1 MITVHFSTLGYQKE
15 FPFGVT
21 LEEIALIENI
31 KLEYPIIGALVNNKV
46 QDLKYRVHK
55 PVVISYFDITSQ
67 CGIEAYNRS
76 VYFVLSKAVHDL
88 LPGTSL
94 KILHSIS
101 GGKYCELENLSKP
114 LTSELVEQIE
124 FRMRE
129 ITQAN
134 IPFIRKELLT
144 QEALEV
150 FRKHNMKEKARLF
163 QGKNT
168 IFTSVYYL
176 SDYVNYYYNILAPST
191 GVANVYKLELYEN
204 GILLKLP
211 SRKRPLA
218 VGNTQKLTKFFSV
231 HKTYK
236 KWVTDLGV
244 AYINDINKKIP
255 TEEIESFLQISEAFH
270 EKLLANIADEIYRR
284 RNVKVVLLSGP
295 SSSGKTTT
303 CRRLSVQLSILGYRP
318 VQVSVD
324 DFFVER
330 EETPRDENGE
340 YNFETVHAI
349 DLPLFNDTLNRLLKG
364 EEVEIPTFNFT
375 TGKKEWH
382 GKKIKLE
389 KRSILVIEGIHCLNP
404 ILTEQVDDKVKFK
417 LFVSALIPVSIDA
430 ENPIPTTDCRLLRRM
445 VRDHAYRNYSA
456 LETIR
461 RWASVREGELKYIFP
476 FQEQADVMF
485 NTSLICELGVLKKFA
500 IPLLREVPETEP
512 EYAEAHR
519 LLKFLSFCKSI
530 PEKSI
535 PPGSILREFV
545 GGSQFKY

>member
-1 MITVHFSTLGYQKE
+1 MVTVHFSALGYQKE

-31 KLEYPIIGALVNNKV
+31 KLEHPIIGALVNNKI

-67 CGIEAYNRS
+67 YGIEAYNRS
-76 VYFVLSKAVHDL
+76 VYFTLSKAVHDL

-101 GGKYCELENLSKP
+101 GGKYCELVNLSKP
-114 LTSELVEQIE
+114 LTPELVEQIE
-124 FRMRE
+124 SRMRE
-129 ITQAN
+129 ITKAN

-150 FRKHNMKEKARLF
+150 FRKHNMKEKARLL
-163 QGKNT
+163 QEKNS

-176 SDYVNYYYNILAPST
+176 GDYVNYYYNILVPST
-191 GVANVYKLELYEN
+191 GITNVYKLELYET
-204 GILLKLP
+204 GLLLKLP

-218 VGNTQKLTKFFSV
+218 VGNTQKLPKLFSV

-236 KWVTDLGV
+236 KWVADLGV
-244 AYINDINKKIP
+244 PYINDINRKIQAN
-255 TEEIESFLQISEAFH
+255 EIESFLQISEAFH

-318 VQVSVD
+318 VQISVD

-330 EETPRDENGE
+330 EDTPRDEKGE
-340 YNFETVHAI
+340 FNFETVHAI

-364 EEVEIPTFNFT
+364 EEVEIPTFNFA

-404 ILTEQVDDKVKFK
+404 MLTAQVDDMVKFK
-417 LFVSALIPVSIDA
+417 MFVSALIPVSIDA
-430 ENPIPTTDCRLLRRM
+430 QNPIPTTDCRLLRRM

-485 NTSLICELGVLKKFA
+485 NTFLLCELGVLKKFA

-512 EYAEAHR
+512 EYAEAYR

>member
-1 MITVHFSTLGYQKE
+1 MITVHFATLGYQKE

-31 KLEYPIIGALVNNKV
+31 KLEFPIIGALVNNKV

-55 PVVISYFDITSQ
+55 PVVINYFDITSQ

-76 VYFVLSKAVHDL
+76 VYFIFSKAVHDL

-101 GGKYCELENLSKP
+101 GGKYCELVNLSKP
-114 LTSELVEQIE
+114 LTPELVEQIE
-124 FRMRE
+124 SRMRE
-129 ITQAN
+129 ITKAN

-150 FRKHNMKEKARLF
+150 FRKHNMKEKARLL
-163 QGKNT
+163 QEKNS
-168 IFTSVYYL
+168 IFTSVYFL
-176 SDYVNYYYNILAPST
+176 GDYVNYYYNILVPST
-191 GVANVYKLELYEN
+191 GITNVYKLELYET
-204 GILLKLP
+204 GLLLKLP

-218 VGNTQKLTKFFSV
+218 VGNTQKLPKLFSV

-236 KWVTDLGV
+236 KWVADLGV
-244 AYINDINKKIP
+244 PYINDINRKIQAN
-255 TEEIESFLQISEAFH
+255 EIESFLQISEAFH

-318 VQVSVD
+318 VQISVD

-330 EETPRDENGE
+330 EDTPRDEKGE
-340 YNFETVHAI
+340 FNFETIHAI

-364 EEVEIPTFNFT
+364 EEVEIPTFNFA

-404 ILTEQVDDKVKFK
+404 MLTAQVDDMVKFK
-417 LFVSALIPVSIDA
+417 MFVSALIPVSIDA
-430 ENPIPTTDCRLLRRM
+430 QNPIPTTDCRLVRRM

-485 NTSLICELGVLKKFA
+485 NTFLLCELGVLKKFA

-512 EYAEAHR
+512 EYAEAYR